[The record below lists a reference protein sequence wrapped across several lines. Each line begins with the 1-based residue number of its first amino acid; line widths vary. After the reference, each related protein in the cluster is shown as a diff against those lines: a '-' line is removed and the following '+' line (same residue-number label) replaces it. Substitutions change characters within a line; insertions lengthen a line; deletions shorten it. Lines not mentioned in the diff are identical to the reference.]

1 MSEEVQETN
10 DGTWSGLRKT
20 IIGTLGTV
28 VAGGG
33 TWLGVTL
40 FGGGHDEPAEETKTE
55 QPAAQPVIN
64 LNVQQNQENKQ
75 KVENG
80 GGNDEPT
87 EETKTEQPA
96 AQPVINLNVQQ
107 NQENKQKTENNNGG
121 GVVRERIIERPAQ
134 QPASQPEKPKKVEEE
149 SW

>member
-1 MSEEVQETN
+1 MSEEQEN

-55 QPAAQPVIN
+55 QAAPSNQPVIV
-64 LNVQQNQENKQ
+64 NVQQNQENKQ
-75 KVENG
+75 KVE
-80 GGNDEPT
+80 
-87 EETKTEQPA
+87 
-96 AQPVINLNVQQ
+96 
-107 NQENKQKTENNNGG
+107 NGG

-134 QPASQPEKPKKVEEE
+134 QPQTQPEKPKKVEEE

>member
-1 MSEEVQETN
+1 MSEEQETN

-55 QPAAQPVIN
+55 QAAPAAPVVV
-64 LNVQQNQENKQ
+64 NVQQNQENKQ

-80 GGNDEPT
+80 GATHVIERVV
-87 EETKTEQPA
+87 EKPA
-96 AQPVINLNVQQ
+96 AQP
-107 NQENKQKTENNNGG
+107 EKQ
-121 GVVRERIIERPAQ
+121 
-134 QPASQPEKPKKVEEE
+134 KKVEEE

>member
-1 MSEEVQETN
+1 MSEEQETQETN

-20 IIGTLGTV
+20 IVGTLTTV
-28 VAGGG
+28 IAGGG
-33 TWLGVTL
+33 VWVSTIL
-40 FGGGHDEPAEETKTE
+40 FGGSDEPAEETKTE

-80 GGNDEPT
+80 GGT
-87 EETKTEQPA
+87 R
-96 AQPVINLNVQQ
+96 V
-107 NQENKQKTENNNGG
+107 
-121 GVVRERIIERPAQ
+121 IERVVEK
-134 QPASQPEKPKKVEEE
+134 PASTQPTQPQPKPQEE

>member
-1 MSEEVQETN
+1 MSEEQEN

-40 FGGGHDEPAEETKTE
+40 FGGGNNEPAEETKTE
-55 QPAAQPVIN
+55 QAAPAAAPIVV
-64 LNVQQNQENKQ
+64 NVQQNQENKQ

-80 GGNDEPT
+80 GGTHVIERVI
-87 EETKTEQPA
+87 EKPA
-96 AQPVINLNVQQ
+96 A
-107 NQENKQKTENNNGG
+107 
-121 GVVRERIIERPAQ
+121 
-134 QPASQPEKPKKVEEE
+134 QPEKPKKVEED

>member
-1 MSEEVQETN
+1 MSEEQETQETN
-10 DGTWSGLRKT
+10 DGTWSGLKKT
-20 IIGTLGTV
+20 IIGTLTTV
-28 VAGGG
+28 IAGGG
-33 TWLGVTL
+33 VWVSTL
-40 FGGGHDEPAEETKTE
+40 IFGGG
-55 QPAAQPVIN
+55 
-64 LNVQQNQENKQ
+64 
-75 KVENG
+75 
-80 GGNDEPT
+80 DEPT

-134 QPASQPEKPKKVEEE
+134 QPQPQPEKPKKVEEE